1 MVRAQENKMEIMS
14 RSLDFISKDMVF
26 LGPVKN
32 IFNFNLI
39 FAFFLIKYKVTTIRL
54 LKWQA

>member
-26 LGPVKN
+26 LGPIKN
-32 IFNFNLI
+32 ILNFNLI
-39 FAFFLIKYKVTTIRL
+39 IAFFPIKYKVTTIRL

>member
-1 MVRAQENKMEIMS
+1 MVRAQENKMAIMS

-26 LGPVKN
+26 LGPIKT

-39 FAFFLIKYKVTTIRL
+39 FAFFPIKYKVTTIRL

>member
-1 MVRAQENKMEIMS
+1 MVRSQENKMKIMS

-26 LGPVKN
+26 LGPIKN

-39 FAFFLIKYKVTTIRL
+39 FAFFPIKYKDTTIRL
-54 LKWQA
+54 LEWQA

>member
-1 MVRAQENKMEIMS
+1 MVRSQENKMKIMS

-26 LGPVKN
+26 LGPIKN
-32 IFNFNLI
+32 IFDFNLI
-39 FAFFLIKYKVTTIRL
+39 IVFFPIKYKDTTIRL